1 MINLENKMISE
12 SCYWKDELYKCYLV
26 LARFINQ
33 TKYVE
38 SSFVKAEKAIMM
50 SAYIIRKLDNAE
62 KIPPDFLKRSITV
75 SCYNKNDD
83 RIVDHYSA
91 IDFDKNYN
99 FDIEEKET
107 NNIHFFLDQI
117 IHSFSYSITFSDDLK
132 TPEGFLLNSDKTKN
146 KKLYF
151 ISLEKYLTFIL
162 KISEGWIQS
171 AHNRRD
177 EKTKEMKLISAS
189 YQYPI
194 GFNLNKIVGDTFKG
208 IVYKRV

>member
-1 MINLENKMISE
+1 MISE

-26 LARFINQ
+26 LAKFINQ

-50 SAYIIRKLDNAE
+50 SAYIMRKLDNAE
-62 KIPPDFLKRSITV
+62 KIPPDFLKSSITV
-75 SCYNKNDD
+75 SCYNKKAD

-91 IDFDKNYN
+91 IDFDINYN

-146 KKLYF
+146 RKLYF
-151 ISLEKYLTFIL
+151 ISLEKYLTLIL

-177 EKTKEMKLISAS
+177 EKTKEMKLISAT
-189 YQYPI
+189 YQYPT
-194 GFNLNKIVGDTFKG
+194 GFNLCKIVKDTFKG
-208 IVYKRV
+208 KIYKRI